1 MLSMPKILIQLFR
14 RNDMDQFKLEDYKEK
29 MKKTIENLVNNFTG
43 IRSGRAST
51 TLVDSII
58 VDAYGQNMKIKDLAS
73 VSVPEARTIK
83 INVWDVN
90 LINSIEKSI
99 VNSSLSLSPITE
111 GQVIRINLPE
121 LTAERRIE
129 LAKNVRR
136 LSEEAKVSIR
146 NIRQDGMNFIKKL
159 STQSIPEDEVK
170 MHQDDLQKL
179 TDTYIENI
187 IEKSKNK
194 ENEILQI

>member
-1 MLSMPKILIQLFR
+1 M
-14 RNDMDQFKLEDYKEK
+14 NQFIISDYEK
-29 MKKTIENLVNNFTG
+29 RMQGAIENLVNNFTG

-51 TLVDSII
+51 TLVDSIV
-58 VDAYGQNMKIKDLAS
+58 VDAYGQSMKIKDLAS

-90 LINSIEKSI
+90 LVSSVEKSI
-99 VNSSLSLSPITE
+99 VNSSLNLSPMTE
-111 GQVIRINLPE
+111 GQIIRINLPD

-129 LAKNVRR
+129 LAKNVKR
-136 LSEEAKVSIR
+136 LSEEAKISIR

-159 STQSIPEDEVK
+159 SSQSTPEDEIK
-170 MHQDDLQKL
+170 LMQDDLQKL
-179 TDTYIENI
+179 TDSFIETI
-187 IEKSKNK
+187 SEKSKNK

>member
-1 MLSMPKILIQLFR
+1 
-14 RNDMDQFKLEDYKEK
+14 MDQFILSDYEK
-29 MKKTIENLVNNFTG
+29 RMQGAIDNLVNNFTG

-51 TLVDSII
+51 TLVDSIE
-58 VDAYGQNMKIKDLAS
+58 VDAYGQSMKIKDLAS

-83 INVWDVN
+83 INVWDTN
-90 LINSIEKSI
+90 LVSSVEKSI
-99 VNSSLSLSPITE
+99 VNSSLNLSPMTE
-111 GQVIRINLPE
+111 GQIIRINLPD
-121 LTAERRIE
+121 LTAERRTE

-159 STQSIPEDEVK
+159 SSQSTPEDEIK
-170 MHQDDLQKL
+170 ILQDDLQKL
-179 TDTYIENI
+179 TDSYTEI
-187 IEKSKNK
+187 ISEKSKNK

>member
-1 MLSMPKILIQLFR
+1 MNQFTLSDYEKRMQGAIDNLI
-14 RNDMDQFKLEDYKEK
+14 
-29 MKKTIENLVNNFTG
+29 NNFTG

-51 TLVDSII
+51 TLVDSIV

-83 INVWDVN
+83 INVWDTNLVN
-90 LINSIEKSI
+90 SVEKSI
-99 VNSSLSLSPITE
+99 LNSSLNLSPMTE
-111 GQVIRINLPE
+111 GQIIRINLPD
-121 LTAERRIE
+121 LTAERRVE
-129 LAKNVRR
+129 LAKNVKR

-159 STQSIPEDEVK
+159 SSQNTPEDEIK
-170 MHQDDLQKL
+170 IIQDDLQKL
-179 TDTYIENI
+179 TDSYIETI
-187 IEKSKNK
+187 SEKSKNK

>member
-1 MLSMPKILIQLFR
+1 
-14 RNDMDQFKLEDYKEK
+14 MDQFILDDYKK
-29 MKKTIENLVNNFTG
+29 RMQGAIENLINNFTG

-83 INVWDVN
+83 INVWDTN
-90 LINSIEKSI
+90 LINSVEKSI
-99 VNSSLSLSPITE
+99 VNSSLSLSPMTE

-121 LTAERRIE
+121 LTADRRTE
-129 LAKNVRR
+129 LAKNVKR

-146 NIRQDGMNFIKKL
+146 NIRQDGMNLIKKL
-159 STQSIPEDEVK
+159 SNQNTPEDEVK
-170 MHQDDLQKL
+170 ILQDDLQKL
-179 TDTYIENI
+179 TDSNIETI
-187 IEKSKNK
+187 SEKSKNK

>member
-1 MLSMPKILIQLFR
+1 
-14 RNDMDQFKLEDYKEK
+14 MDQFILSDYEK
-29 MKKTIENLVNNFTG
+29 RMQGAIDNLVNNFTG

-51 TLVDSII
+51 TLVDSIE
-58 VDAYGQNMKIKDLAS
+58 VDAYGQSMKIKDLAS

-83 INVWDVN
+83 INVWDTN
-90 LINSIEKSI
+90 LVSSVEKSI
-99 VNSSLSLSPITE
+99 VNSSLNLSPMTE
-111 GQVIRINLPE
+111 GQIIRINLPD
-121 LTAERRIE
+121 LTAERRTE

-159 STQSIPEDEVK
+159 SSQSTPEDEIK
-170 MHQDDLQKL
+170 ILQDDLQKL
-179 TDTYIENI
+179 TDSYTETIS
-187 IEKSKNK
+187 EKSKNK

>member
-1 MLSMPKILIQLFR
+1 
-14 RNDMDQFKLEDYKEK
+14 MDQFKLEDYKEK